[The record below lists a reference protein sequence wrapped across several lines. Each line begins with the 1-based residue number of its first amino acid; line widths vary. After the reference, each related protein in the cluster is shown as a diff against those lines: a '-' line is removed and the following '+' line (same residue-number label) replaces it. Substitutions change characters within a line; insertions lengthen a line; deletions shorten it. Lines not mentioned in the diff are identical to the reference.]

1 MGRYDQVHWTD
12 QNASIYVQFADVPE
26 FIQFVL
32 PTITAPFVLITSQH
46 ALAHCCD
53 RIDVTGFGAE
63 STATL
68 LQSPFLLHWY
78 TTNPWFRHPLVS
90 GWPYGLAY
98 SSLPIYEQA
107 YANAK
112 STRKTVGVFH
122 GALGTSH
129 RPSRI
134 GLPQGQ
140 ASSPETYY
148 TRMASYSHVLS
159 PNGDRPDCYRHYEAL
174 GLGTIPITEL
184 DPYLFAFLNK
194 SGVLFAREMHARHRP
209 TVGGPAVDR
218 TVALQETWQRRLHA
232 AIRTGEYALEKH

>member
-1 MGRYDQVHWTD
+1 VH
-12 QNASIYVQFADVPE
+12 A

-32 PTITAPFVLITSQH
+32 PTITAPFVLITGQTGLVKSKFPFQH
-46 ALAHCCD
+46 QHYHD
-53 RIDVTGFGAE
+53 IIDVTGVGTE
-63 STATL
+63 SVATL

-98 SSLPIYEQA
+98 SSVPIYEQA
-107 YANAK
+107 YANAT
-112 STRKTVGVFH
+112 STRKTVGIFY

-140 ASSPETYY
+140 ASSRETYY

-194 SGVLFAREMHARHRP
+194 SGVLFARDMHSQHNP
-209 TVGGPAVDR
+209 TVKTIDR
-218 TVALQETWQRRLHA
+218 TVVLQETWQRRLHA